1 MKKENQPTDRSN
13 FYGFS
18 KSCEDAMFIN
28 PIASANDCTGY
39 TMNAPLTDDEA
50 EDKAN
55 LVNAPATKYEIKQ
68 LSHHLFLL
76 SGYYIGLCPPFYFIL
91 FYTYPKVNCINLTAG
106 ASPRPTIRI
115 MW

>member
-1 MKKENQPTDRSN
+1 MKKKAQQTDRSE

-39 TMNAPLTDDEA
+39 TMKAPLTDEEA

-55 LVNAPATKYEIKQ
+55 LVNTPATKYEIKQ
-68 LSHHLFLL
+68 R
-76 SGYYIGLCPPFYFIL
+76 
-91 FYTYPKVNCINLTAG
+91 K
-106 ASPRPTIRI
+106 
-115 MW
+115 